1 MLPGHAV
8 SPLLSLKAKSGG
20 PPPPTA
26 VLSGLARR
34 RVSRLLNL
42 AGPSGAAGF
51 IGFSQR
57 EMKRRDVVPL
67 IGGQRT
73 EEVCTAGKPFWFQRR
88 VWFEI
93 GGAIERDELGGSK

>member
-1 MLPGHAV
+1 
-8 SPLLSLKAKSGG
+8 
-20 PPPPTA
+20 
-26 VLSGLARR
+26 
-34 RVSRLLNL
+34 
-42 AGPSGAAGF
+42 
-51 IGFSQR
+51 
-57 EMKRRDVVPL
+57 MKRRDVVPL